1 MAPACAPGA
10 SPFVERWFGDCLYDR
25 RDALGFAAGLASIA
39 CWMVAQVGVL
49 GRGGPGVALTRAAAA
64 WRAEGGLAPR
74 PAASTP
80 HQPPPSPTP
89 PPSPREQSPLVSHA
103 VLSGGG
109 HEGGVLLGRPLAGGL
124 LAPGLDVPGTGSGRA
139 GAGVGGQPSD
149 ASCARAPHL
158 PGVSGEVSPS
168 ARSQGSW
175 AWHAKCKRLRNNAN
189 IHKLTQI
196 NAFHPA
202 LTGKSRRLDF

>member
-80 HQPPPSPTP
+80 HLTPPRPPPPPSIPCSRAPQLPQMVRNARTRSADALSPWFLAEWLLVRGLGGCGGAVQWPWRAVGRGGGRTRPPAGPRARAAAP
-89 PPSPREQSPLVSHA
+89 PPPPPPPPPPQGDTCNLI
-103 VLSGGG
+103 GC
-109 HEGGVLLGRPLAGGL
+109 L
-124 LAPGLDVPGTGSGRA
+124 LAADQLATMTYTA
-139 GAGVGGQPSD
+139 M
-149 ASCARAPHL
+149 
-158 PGVSGEVSPS
+158 
-168 ARSQGSW
+168 
-175 AWHAKCKRLRNNAN
+175 
-189 IHKLTQI
+189 
-196 NAFHPA
+196 
-202 LTGKSRRLDF
+202 